1 MAGLLHPLPFDL
13 VLCPCSLCTA
23 QSGRWNQHRCATF
36 APNICRLLRG
46 QEELFGT
53 PPRTDPHC
61 TLTKS
66 DATRIIILIN
76 LQCRSVRGCRD
87 CRDAGPG
94 DGPEAR
100 SGNAPAAA
108 RRPEE
113 SATNSPSWPHCALGA
128 DDPCGSLPGE
138 VREWEEG
145 KVIAFDDSFVHEV
158 RVRPLHPSSTLVR
171 GIEMRLKNMRASAS
185 PLLSAACIFQGRF
198 DCCFASGYYT
208 QHGLS
213 AAGVAQRD

>member
-1 MAGLLHPLPFDL
+1 MPGQVTVLKLAPGTHLRLH
-13 VLCPCSLCTA
+13 
-23 QSGRWNQHRCATF
+23 
-36 APNICRLLRG
+36 
-46 QEELFGT
+46 
-53 PPRTDPHC
+53 
-61 TLTKS
+61 
-66 DATRIIILIN
+66 
-76 LQCRSVRGCRD
+76 
-87 CRDAGPG
+87 AGPKNLRLTLHLG
-94 DGPEAR
+94 LTVPLGPTIR
-100 SGNAPAAA
+100 VG
-108 RRPEE
+108 
-113 SATNSPSWPHCALGA
+113 T
-128 DDPCGSLPGE
+128 LPGE